1 MDRSSYEYIVL
12 YTNDQDNDRLLI
24 NLLIRHFSRI
34 HVITSNAEL
43 TEQLSHAVPK
53 VILVAAETLQDTL
66 LIYYEAIEELQDVR
80 ICEHAIVSL
89 IPKHQEKEAYEA
101 YRSGVINDYLI
112 ARPVYEMHRIII
124 ICTHL
129 LREIG
134 LRCQYKKVE
143 DFVNVQENYSL
154 HIKEIVLKGVQR
166 KKDLEHE
173 FVSSL
178 TEIDKALDRAEARL
192 MSNKSV
198 ELDLAALKKILSVIR
213 SNEIRPALLKLQN
226 KALNLLE
233 LVVADVSNV
242 AELAEAPLSKDNNI
256 GASHNI
262 ETTATK
268 NDSAVAKNDAT
279 GVKGET
285 VTSKSK
291 YTYNRLYSEG
301 RRDAAKIEV
310 PVVPKMLIV
319 EDDHIS
325 LNLTIMLLRTYAIE
339 LDTSFSGRMA
349 LDLLA
354 KKKYDVILMDINL
367 PDTNGFY
374 IIAHI
379 NKTNGINSKTPIV
392 MLTGNK
398 NKASVQQAVDAGAKG
413 YIIKP
418 LYKDS
423 VVKLFHKYDL
433 PLHLR

>member
-24 NLLIRHFSRI
+24 GLLIRHFSRI

-43 TEQLSHAVPK
+43 TEQLRHATPK

-66 LIYYEAIEELQDVR
+66 LIYYEAIEELQEVR

-112 ARPVYEMHRIII
+112 ARPVYEMHRVII

-134 LRCQYKKVE
+134 LRCQYKNVE

-173 FVSSL
+173 FTSSL

-198 ELDLAALKKILSVIR
+198 ELDLAALKKILSFIR
-213 SNEIRPALLKLQN
+213 SNDIRPALLKLQD

-242 AELAEAPLSKDNNI
+242 AEIAEAPLPKDQDVVASQNI
-256 GASHNI
+256 DAAG
-262 ETTATK
+262 TK
-268 NDSAVAKNDAT
+268 NEAPSAKSDAVGAK
-279 GVKGET
+279 G
-285 VTSKSK
+285 K
-291 YTYNRLYSEG
+291 YIFNRLYSEG
-301 RRDAAKIEV
+301 GSNAAKIEV
-310 PVVPKMLIV
+310 PIVPKMLIV

-349 LDLLA
+349 LDLLS

-379 NKTNGINSKTPIV
+379 NKTNGVNSKTPIV

-423 VVKLFHKYDL
+423 VVKLFQKYDI

>member
-1 MDRSSYEYIVL
+1 MDRSNYEYIVL

-24 NLLIRHFSRI
+24 NLLINHFTRI

-134 LRCQYKKVE
+134 LRCQYRKVE
-143 DFVNVQENYSL
+143 DFIHVQENYSA

-166 KKDLEHE
+166 KKDLEYE

-178 TEIDKALDRAEARL
+178 TEIDKALDRAEAQIT
-192 MSNKSV
+192 SHKSV

-242 AELAEAPLSKDNNI
+242 AELAEKPLLRDNDILANLN
-256 GASHNI
+256 A
-262 ETTATK
+262 ETAETAETK
-268 NDSAVAKNDAT
+268 NDTADVKNDTAA
-279 GVKGET
+279 
-285 VTSKSK
+285 SKSK
-291 YTYNRLYSEG
+291 YIYNRLYSEG
-301 RRDAAKIEV
+301 QSDAGKIEV

-398 NKASVQQAVDAGAKG
+398 NKASVQQAIDAGAKG

-423 VVKLFHKYDL
+423 VVKLFHKYGL